1 MLKLSKEGHSMI
13 SGLWGKK
20 IGMTQV
26 FHQDKVVPVTVIN
39 VNNWIVIQVKTA
51 EKDGYSAVKLGLVRK
66 QFHND
71 QFSAEWLKKPATYFS
86 MIKEVPWDGQQ
97 AVTVGQSLLCDQ
109 VLEHGK
115 LVDAFGWTIGRGFAG
130 AIKRHGFAGGRASH
144 GSKVGRKPGASG
156 SFRSQGKVIKG
167 KRFPGHMG
175 TERRMQ
181 AALEVIQCDPQANI
195 ILVKGSMPGKA
206 GSLVFLRKR

>member
-1 MLKLSKEGHSMI
+1 MI
-13 SGLWGKK
+13 KGLWGKK

-39 VNNWIVIQVKTA
+39 VDNWMVIQVKTHA
-51 EKDGYSAVKLGLVRK
+51 KDGYESVKVGRVRK
-66 QFHND
+66 KFQNES
-71 QFSAEWLKKPATYFS
+71 FSAEWLKKPATYFS
-86 MIKEVPWDGQQ
+86 TIKEVPGNG
-97 AVTVGQSLLCDQ
+97 AVTVGQTVACDQ
-109 VLEHGK
+109 VLEQGK

-130 AIKRHGFAGGRASH
+130 AVKRHGFAGGRASH

-181 AALEVIQCDPQANI
+181 AALEVIQCDPQANV